1 MTAEVAAPH
10 YDVDFLLFLG
20 KLLHRERYRRVRELG
35 DHVDALGVVPA
46 ARDGGGEI
54 RLVLV
59 VGGETNSIFWPST
72 SPPKSSIAIFA
83 ASTEYLPP

>member
-1 MTAEVAAPH
+1 MAEVAAPN
-10 YDVDFLLFLG
+10 YDIDFLLFLG
-20 KLLHRERYRRVRELG
+20 KLLHRERYRRGRELG
-35 DHVDALGVVPA
+35 DHVDALGVEPA

-59 VGGETNSIFWPST
+59 VGGNQLDFLAEHLAAKT
-72 SPPKSSIAIFA
+72 SIAIFA